1 MMKNGFTLAEV
12 LVVIAVMAV
21 IGTFL
26 LAIFSS
32 TLRGSNKSQI
42 LSSIKQNGQAVLEKI
57 DKEVRRADNIIC
69 VSNDGSTLVIFKSK
83 IYTRFRFIPPASSS
97 NGIIAQDNP
106 VQPTDNQ
113 ELFLNNICSD
123 PLVNPV
129 VLTDNNPRSGVS
141 VENAEKDGVKEH
153 VFEGDK
159 PTGPQDQITIKFNL
173 KAAVEV
179 PPAIADSV
187 GSVTFQTTVQCRNC
201 H

>member
-113 ELFLNNICSD
+113 ELFLNNACYD
-123 PLVNPV
+123 PLINPV

-141 VENAEKDGVKEH
+141 VENGSFIK
-153 VFEGDK
+153 DK
-159 PTGPQDQITIKFNL
+159 PPGFQDQVTIKFDL
-173 KAAVEV
+173 EAGVEV
-179 PPAIADSV
+179 PPVIADGV